1 MAQLPVAVVGAGIG
15 GLSAALALATRGIRV
30 VVYERSSQPGG
41 KLRAIQVAGQGID
54 SGPTVF
60 TLRGIFEEIFAEAGV
75 KFADRVTTEPLEVLA
90 RHAWSEQERLD
101 LFADRERSAE
111 AIGELAGP
119 AEARRYL
126 AFSNQARNTFETL
139 ERTFIHAQRPNP
151 LSLTQRTLLSGVKG
165 LWHIKPFNTL
175 WQTLHSQFQDPR
187 LRQLFG
193 RYATYCGSSPF
204 LAPATLML
212 VAHVEQEGVWLL
224 RNGMHQLASALH
236 RLAVDLGVEF
246 RFDCELRKI
255 ETANGRVHSVRG
267 ADDETLN
274 CSAVICNADPAALPA
289 GLFGDPVRTAVAE
302 RRPDERSLSAVTFS
316 LRGTTS
322 GFPLLH
328 HNVFFSLDYPR
339 EFEDIFVQGRLPRE
353 PTVYICAQD
362 RGDTTALAPHESERL
377 FCLVNAPAV
386 GDRRQFDSQEI
397 AACEETT
404 LQTLKRCG
412 LELSANPDQKIITT
426 PNDFEQ
432 LFPASGGALYGQASH
447 GWRASFSRPGSRS
460 KIKGLYLAGGGT
472 HPGPGVPMAALSGR
486 LAAQSLLEDLALTD
500 RSNRVVM
507 PGGISTR

>member
-1 MAQLPVAVVGAGIG
+1 MTQLPVVVIGAGIG
-15 GLSAALALATRGIRV
+15 GLSAALALAARGIEV

-41 KLRAIQVAGQGID
+41 KLRAIEVAGQGID

-60 TLRGIFEEIFAEAGV
+60 TLRGIFEEIFAEAGAE
-75 KFADRVTTEPLEVLA
+75 FADRVATEPLEVLA
-90 RHAWSEQERLD
+90 RHAWSEDERLD

-111 AIGELAGP
+111 AIGELSGP
-119 AEARRYL
+119 AEARRFL
-126 AFSNQARNTFETL
+126 AFSNQARNTFNTL
-139 ERTFIHAQRPNP
+139 EHTFIHAQRPNP
-151 LSLTQRTLLSGVKG
+151 LSLTQRTLMSGAKG

-175 WQTLHSQFQDPR
+175 WQTLHNQFQDPR

-224 RNGMHQLASALH
+224 RDGMHQLASALH

-246 RFDCELRKI
+246 RFDCELRQI
-255 ETANGRVHSVRG
+255 ETASGRVKAVRG
-267 ADDETLN
+267 ADDQTLA
-274 CSAVICNADPAALPA
+274 CSAVVCNADPAALPA
-289 GLFGDPVRTAVAE
+289 GLFGDAVRKAVTP
-302 RRPDERSLSAVTFS
+302 RRPEERSLSALTFS
-316 LRGTTS
+316 LQGSTS

-339 EFEDIFVQGRLPRE
+339 EFEDIFRLQRLPQE
-353 PTVYICAQD
+353 PTVYVCAQD
-362 RGDTTALAPHESERL
+362 RGGTTQVAPQGTERL

-397 AACEETT
+397 AACEKTT
-404 LQTLKRCG
+404 LQTLNRCG
-412 LELSANPDQKIITT
+412 LQLTADPEHKVITT
-426 PNDFEQ
+426 PNDFES

-460 KIKGLYLAGGGT
+460 KIRGLYLAGGGT

-486 LAAQSLLEDLALTD
+486 LAAQSLLEDLASID
-500 RSNRVVM
+500 RSSRVVM
-507 PGGISTR
+507 PGGTSTR